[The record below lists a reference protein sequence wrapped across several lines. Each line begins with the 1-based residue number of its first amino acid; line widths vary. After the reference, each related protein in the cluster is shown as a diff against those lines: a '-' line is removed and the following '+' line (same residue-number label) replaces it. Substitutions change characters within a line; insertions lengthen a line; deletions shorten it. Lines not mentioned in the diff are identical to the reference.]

1 MAAKRFYL
9 SAFDVAQAANL
20 HLYST
25 RPACRAQVGF
35 RASGDGEFAQ
45 MCSTLDDQGLLRVA
59 AGGPPRRRRVT
70 LAVQEDDV
78 LLALKDVR
86 VLRNLLD

>member
-1 MAAKRFYL
+1 
-9 SAFDVAQAANL
+9 
-20 HLYST
+20 
-25 RPACRAQVGF
+25 
-35 RASGDGEFAQ
+35 

-59 AGGPPRRRRVT
+59 VGGPPRRRRVT

>member
-1 MAAKRFYL
+1 MCASLHL
-9 SAFDVAQAANL
+9 SACLLPHVIPFRRL
-20 HLYST
+20 TL
-25 RPACRAQVGF
+25 QVGF
-35 RASGDGEFAQ
+35 RTASEGEFVQ

-59 AGGPPRRRRVT
+59 GGGAPRRRRVT

-78 LLALKDVR
+78 LLALREVR

>member
-1 MAAKRFYL
+1 M
-9 SAFDVAQAANL
+9 
-20 HLYST
+20 
-25 RPACRAQVGF
+25 GF
-35 RASGDGEFAQ
+35 RAASDGEFAQ

-59 AGGPPRRRRVT
+59 TGGPPRRRRVT